1 MSLLLPEDLS
11 CTICR
16 DVFRD
21 PVVLTCSHSYCR
33 ACLQNWWSGKQVLEC
48 PVCKKRSSSSDMTSN
63 LVLKKVCEAILERK
77 AKGDADRKVVCRLHA
92 EKLKLFCVDH
102 QEPLCLVC
110 LHSDAHAGHNVKPI
124 EEVTRKHRE
133 QLRDLLKPL
142 KENLKKLEDVK
153 EDLRQTAEHIQFQ
166 AQQTEKFLR
175 EQFKELQA
183 FIQKEEETRMKALR
197 EEEKKKSLAMKV
209 KIESLS
215 KDIAALSET
224 VRETEA
230 ALGGEEAV
238 FLQNFRSAVTRVQQS
253 PPLEEPQPVS
263 GALIDQAKH
272 LGNLTFKVWK
282 KMKTMAS
289 FTPVILDPNS
299 ANPELSLSQNLTAVT
314 CGPRQNLPDNPERFS
329 CFRIILGSKGFS
341 SGICS
346 WDVEIPENTDWF
358 VGVASES
365 VHRKGTHP
373 SCLWRIGCTNGEY
386 VARSLCDPSTVLP
399 NIWKLNRIRVH
410 LDWERGKLVFFDL
423 DASTHIHTISHRF
436 TETLFPYF
444 NTVSARPLRIIS
456 ESPAALQS

>member
-33 ACLQNWWSGKQVLEC
+33 ACLQNWWSSKQVLEC

-230 ALGGEEAV
+230 PLGGEEAV

-253 PPLEEPQPVS
+253 PPPGRATARVWSPHRPGQTPGKPDLQSLEENENHGLVHTCHS
-263 GALIDQAKH
+263 GPKLCKPR
-272 LGNLTFKVWK
+272 TFSV
-282 KMKTMAS
+282 
-289 FTPVILDPNS
+289 
-299 ANPELSLSQNLTAVT
+299 PE
-314 CGPRQNLPDNPERFS
+314 PDS
-329 CFRIILGSKGFS
+329 C
-341 SGICS
+341 
-346 WDVEIPENTDWF
+346 D
-358 VGVASES
+358 
-365 VHRKGTHP
+365 
-373 SCLWRIGCTNGEY
+373 LW
-386 VARSLCDPSTVLP
+386 
-399 NIWKLNRIRVH
+399 
-410 LDWERGKLVFFDL
+410 
-423 DASTHIHTISHRF
+423 
-436 TETLFPYF
+436 TETEP
-444 NTVSARPLRIIS
+444 SGQP
-456 ESPAALQS
+456 

>member
-1 MSLLLPEDLS
+1 MSEHQRSDLS
-11 CTICR
+11 CPICR

-33 ACLQNWWSGKQVLEC
+33 ACLQTMKVNLMKVKLRKHRQKAPWRNDDLVRAQKQQC
-48 PVCKKRSSSSDMTSN
+48 RR
-63 LVLKKVCEAILERK
+63 AERK
-77 AKGDADRKVVCRLHA
+77 WRKSKLQVVCRLHA

-124 EEVTRKHRE
+124 EEVARKHRE

-142 KENLKKLEDVK
+142 KEKLKNLEDVK
-153 EDLRQTAEHIQFQ
+153 EHLRQTAEHIQFQ

-183 FIQKEEETRMKALR
+183 FIQKEEETRIKALR

-238 FLQNFRSAVTRVQQS
+238 FLQNFRSA
-253 PPLEEPQPVS
+253 PQPVS
-263 GALIDQAKH
+263 GVLIDQAKH

-341 SGICS
+341 SGTCS

-386 VARSLCDPSTVLP
+386 VARSLTDPSTVLP
-399 NIWKLNRIRVH
+399 NVWKLNRIRVH

-423 DASTHIHTISHRF
+423 DASTHIHTFSHRF

-444 NTVSARPLRIIS
+444 NTHDICTTRGV
-456 ESPAALQS
+456 